1 MQIRLKYTIKISHF
15 SIIIEKGNSKK
26 KYKKVKIGYDKV
38 KIKYRIKTR
47 LPSKVKVFNFRGD
60 QSPLVPSPGSTPGS
74 YGCITVGVPEMLSV
88 QLLV

>member
-60 QSPLVPSPGSTPGS
+60 QSPWSPPLDPPLVAMVAS
-74 YGCITVGVPEMLSV
+74 
-88 QLLV
+88 QLVSLRC